1 MLSYNGFDAAGFRL
15 PAAVQPDFWGRGEVL
30 RRILFVL
37 IAVLLCLNTGTSYA
51 QKKKKHSKKAAEAA
65 DNSAEP
71 DKVLYA
77 RAMADMKRGHQ
88 EVARLTLQTLINT
101 YPDSEFLAKAKLAIA
116 DSYYK
121 EGGTANWA
129 QAIAGYKDFI
139 VFFPFLP
146 EAPYAQLQ
154 VAMVHF
160 REMEKPDRDRAH
172 SRAAEDEF
180 QTFLQKYPNDP
191 LVPKAEQRLREVQE
205 MLAEG
210 DFRIANFYYI
220 KGSYRA
226 SAARLITVTNR
237 YPLFSHSDRALWM
250 LGTIFE
256 KSERKDLAASS
267 YASIVR
273 NYPLSGLTES
283 AKKKLTALMVPI
295 PQPDPQALA
304 RMQQERSAN
313 HRGGGML
320 HKATGILRTGPDVQM
335 AATVGKPN
343 LEPEPA
349 SSSGVDI
356 LKPGG
361 KNGPG
366 GSTTG
371 IVATVTPGSASAPA
385 STGGA
390 TSGAESTGGSSGD
403 SSGASPGSSASG
415 DAGAATG
422 SQPENP
428 NGAAT
433 ASDKG
438 QAAADPKPSDG
449 QSATSKTGDG
459 KASPDD
465 KKKESTSKKKK
476 GLRKIIPW

>member
-1 MLSYNGFDAAGFRL
+1 
-15 PAAVQPDFWGRGEVL
+15 L
-30 RRILFVL
+30 RRNFFIL
-37 IAVLLCLNTGTSYA
+37 IAALLCFSTGTSYA
-51 QKKKKHSKKAAEAA
+51 QKKKKHSKKAAQAA

-172 SRAAEDEF
+172 SRAAEEEF

-191 LVPKAEQRLREVQE
+191 LAPKAEQRLREVQE

-237 YPLFSHSDRALWM
+237 YPLFSRSDRALWM

-256 KSERKDLAASS
+256 KSERKDLAASY

-273 NYPLSGLTES
+273 NYPLSGLTDS
-283 AKKKLTALMVPI
+283 AKKKLTALNVPI

-320 HKATGILRTGPDVQM
+320 HRSTGILRSGPEVQM

-361 KNGPG
+361 KNGPRG
-366 GSTTG
+366 TSTG
-371 IVATVTPGSASAPA
+371 IVATVTPGSAASAPA

-390 TSGAESTGGSSGD
+390 TSGAESTGGSSGN
-403 SSGASPGSSASG
+403 SSGAGPGSSASG
-415 DAGAATG
+415 DAGADKTGAATG

-433 ASDKG
+433 ASDMG
-438 QAAADPKPSDG
+438 QAAADSKPADG
-449 QSATSKTGDG
+449 QGAAPKAADD
-459 KASPDD
+459 KASPND

>member
-1 MLSYNGFDAAGFRL
+1 M
-15 PAAVQPDFWGRGEVL
+15 
-30 RRILFVL
+30 RRIFFVL
-37 IAVLLCLNTGTSYA
+37 MAALLCLTTGASYA
-51 QKKKKHSKKAAEAA
+51 QKKNKHSKKAGPV

-180 QTFLQKYPNDP
+180 QTFLQKYPKDP
-191 LVPKAEQRLREVQE
+191 LAPKAEQRLREVQE

-210 DFRIANFYYI
+210 DFRIASFYYI

-226 SAARLITVTNR
+226 SAARLITVTSR
-237 YPLFSHSDRALWM
+237 YPLFSRSDRALWM

-256 KSERKDLAASS
+256 KSERKDLAASY

-273 NYPLSGLTES
+273 NYPLSGLTDS
-283 AKKKLTALMVPI
+283 AKKKLTALKVPI
-295 PQPDPQALA
+295 PQPEPQALA

-320 HKATGILRTGPDVQM
+320 HKATGILRTAPDVQM

-366 GSTTG
+366 GVTTG
-371 IVATVTPGSASAPA
+371 IVATVTPGSAASAPA

-390 TSGAESTGGSSGD
+390 TSGADSTGGSSGD
-403 SSGASPGSSASG
+403 SSGAGSGGSASG
-415 DAGAATG
+415 DAGATPPASADKTGAATG

-428 NGAAT
+428 NGAAA

-438 QAAADPKPSDG
+438 QAAADSKPTDG
-449 QSATSKTGDG
+449 QGATPKAGDG

>member
-1 MLSYNGFDAAGFRL
+1 M
-15 PAAVQPDFWGRGEVL
+15 
-30 RRILFVL
+30 RRIFLIL
-37 IAVLLCLNTGTSYA
+37 IAALLCLSTGTSYA
-51 QKKKKHSKKAAEAA
+51 QKKNKHSKKAGPV

-191 LVPKAEQRLREVQE
+191 LAPKAEQRLREVQE

-273 NYPLSGLTES
+273 NYPLSGLTDS
-283 AKKKLTALMVPI
+283 AKRKLTALKVPI
-295 PQPDPQALA
+295 PQPDSQALA

-313 HRGGGML
+313 HRGGGMI
-320 HKATGILRTGPDVQM
+320 HKATGILRTGPDVQT

-371 IVATVTPGSASAPA
+371 IVATVTPGSAASAPA

-415 DAGAATG
+415 DAGAATS

-438 QAAADPKPSDG
+438 QAAADSKPADG
-449 QSATSKTGDG
+449 QGATPKAGDG

-465 KKKESTSKKKK
+465 KKKESSSKKKK